1 MAINVNDLI
10 QNAFTR
16 CGLVGDGQAVNGTR
30 ATTGLNELKDLI
42 SVLNT
47 QEYIADNIRVY
58 DVNARTNNH
67 NRQFRI
73 V

>member
-30 ATTGLNELKDLI
+30 ATTGLNELQDLI

-47 QEYIADNIRVY
+47 QEYIADNMRVC
-58 DVNARTNNH
+58 DVTAR
-67 NRQFRI
+67 
-73 V
+73 